1 MSNSTG
7 SFYSRELS
15 QKLGMSKDYLC
26 VYRTF
31 NKHLKSY
38 DEAYNEVIKRRQD
51 DEDTINAMQSVYY
64 DLSINKDINRFGKH
78 LVEIGVYSNARSLHR
93 LLNQSFMIRVSLLQ
107 KENLKLYKTILREWG
122 EWKRWQH

>member
-1 MSNSTG
+1 MGKG
-7 SFYSRELS
+7 SLYSRELS

-26 VYRTF
+26 VYRSH

-78 LVEIGVYSNARSLHR
+78 LVEIGVYSNSRSLNR
-93 LLNQSFMIRVSLLQ
+93 LLNQAFMVRTSLLQ
-107 KENLKLYKTILREWG
+107 KENLKLYKTILREHK
-122 EWKRWQH
+122 EWLKWVR

>member
-1 MSNSTG
+1 MSTG

-26 VYRTF
+26 VYRSF

-38 DEAYNEVIKRRQD
+38 EEAYNEVIKRRQD

-78 LVEIGVYSNARSLHR
+78 LVEIGVYSNSRSLHR

-107 KENLKLYKTILREWG
+107 KENLKLYKTILREHK
-122 EWKRWQH
+122 EWLKWVR

>member
-1 MSNSTG
+1 M
-7 SFYSRELS
+7 FSRELS
-15 QKLGMSKDYLC
+15 LSLGMSKDYLC

-31 NKHLKSY
+31 NRHLKSY

-64 DLSINKDINRFGKH
+64 ELSINKDINRFGKH

-93 LLNQSFMIRVSLLQ
+93 LLNQAFMVRTSLLQ
-107 KENLKLYKTILREWG
+107 KENLKLYKTILREYRD
-122 EWKRWQH
+122 WKKWQY

>member
-1 MSNSTG
+1 MGG
-7 SFYSRELS
+7 SLQSRELS

-26 VYRTF
+26 VYRSF

-38 DEAYNEVIKRRQD
+38 EEAYNEVIKRRQD

-64 DLSINKDINRFGKH
+64 ELSINKDINRFGKH

-93 LLNQSFMIRVSLLQ
+93 LLNQAFMIRTSLLQ
-107 KENLKLYKTILREWG
+107 KENLKLYKTILREHK
-122 EWKRWQH
+122 EWKKWQH

>member
-1 MSNSTG
+1 MSTG

-26 VYRTF
+26 VYRSH

-78 LVEIGVYSNARSLHR
+78 LVEIGVYSNSRSLHR
-93 LLNQSFMIRVSLLQ
+93 LLNQAFMIRVSLLQ
-107 KENLKLYKTILREWG
+107 KENLKLYKTILREYA
-122 EWKRWQH
+122 EYKKWQH